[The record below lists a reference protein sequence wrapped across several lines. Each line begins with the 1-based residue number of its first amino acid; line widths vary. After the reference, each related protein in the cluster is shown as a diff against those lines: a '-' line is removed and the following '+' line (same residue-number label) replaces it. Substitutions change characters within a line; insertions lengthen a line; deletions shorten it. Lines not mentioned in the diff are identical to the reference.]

1 MRLIRQGELKMAI
14 SVPVY
19 QEYQD
24 VLGRKKSRSQLGLKE
39 SDIEVILQ
47 FIAVVGQPTNI
58 AFAWR
63 PNLKDEADNMFV
75 ELAIAS
81 SSQYLVTN
89 NIRDFTQG
97 ADLKNDDLRIVTP
110 GAFLQ
115 DWRRF
120 HGK

>member
-1 MRLIRQGELKMAI
+1 MAI

-19 QEYQD
+19 QEYHD
-24 VLGRKKSRSQLGLKE
+24 VLGRKKNRSQLGLTE
-39 SDIEVILQ
+39 SDIKLILQ

-81 SSQYLVTN
+81 SSQHLVTN

-97 ADLKNDDLRIVTP
+97 TDLKNDDLRIVTP

-115 DWRRF
+115 DWRRV

>member
-1 MRLIRQGELKMAI
+1 MAI

-58 AFAWR
+58 AFVWR

-89 NIRDFTQG
+89 NIRDFTRG

>member
-1 MRLIRQGELKMAI
+1 MAI

-24 VLGRKKSRSQLGLKE
+24 VLSRKENKSQPGPQQ

-115 DWRRF
+115 DWRRV